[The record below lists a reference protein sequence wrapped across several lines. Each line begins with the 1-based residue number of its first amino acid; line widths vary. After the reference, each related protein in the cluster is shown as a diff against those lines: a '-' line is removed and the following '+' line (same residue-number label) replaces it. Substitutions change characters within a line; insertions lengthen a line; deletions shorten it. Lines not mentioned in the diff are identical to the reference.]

1 MSLIIM
7 FLVCSSSIFDIVLID
22 NEFMYKFA
30 KRLALDARELG
41 DRSHVSVVLRCYLSA
56 NVSYWPSRV
65 VVRDSDSFVDSY
77 IVHPPLIGQ
86 AEPVLWSKS
95 CDALIYFNYL
105 YGLPPAK
112 VSDCVTSFSLVIM
125 FLQVYL

>member
-7 FLVCSSSIFDIVLID
+7 LLVCSSSIFDIVLID

-41 DRSHVSVVLRCYLSA
+41 DRSHVSVVRRCYLSA
-56 NVSYWPSRV
+56 NVSYWPGRV

-95 CDALIYFNYL
+95 CDALIYFINVPY
-105 YGLPPAK
+105 
-112 VSDCVTSFSLVIM
+112 T
-125 FLQVYL
+125 

>member
-1 MSLIIM
+1 MSLFIM
-7 FLVCSSSIFDIVLID
+7 ILVCSSSIFDIVMID

-30 KRLALDARELG
+30 KRFALDARELSG
-41 DRSHVSVVLRCYLSA
+41 RSHFGVVLRCYLPA
-56 NVSYWPSRV
+56 NVSFWPGRV

-95 CDALIYFNYL
+95 CDALIYFINVPY
-105 YGLPPAK
+105 
-112 VSDCVTSFSLVIM
+112 T
-125 FLQVYL
+125 

>member
-22 NEFMYKFA
+22 NEFIYKFA

-56 NVSYWPSRV
+56 NVSYWSGRV

-95 CDALIYFNYL
+95 CDALIYFINVPY
-105 YGLPPAK
+105 
-112 VSDCVTSFSLVIM
+112 T
-125 FLQVYL
+125 

>member
-1 MSLIIM
+1 MYLFIM
-7 FLVCSSSIFDIVLID
+7 LLVCSSSIFDIVIID

-30 KRLALDARELG
+30 KRLALDARELSG
-41 DRSHVSVVLRCYLSA
+41 RSNVGMVLRFYLPA

-86 AEPVLWSKS
+86 AEFVLRSKS
-95 CDALIYFNYL
+95 CNALIYFSNVPY
-105 YGLPPAK
+105 
-112 VSDCVTSFSLVIM
+112 T
-125 FLQVYL
+125 